1 MNWYTAECLFRS
13 VLRGKPARSIQLLE
27 RRYFLLKAA
36 DDQSAK
42 SNALKLAKKKQHS
55 YLNADGIKVEW
66 ILEKVIDVKEI
77 VDKELSE
84 GTEVFHKYSNRRVKK
99 GRK

>member
-13 VLRGKPARSIQLLE
+13 ALRGAPAKSVQLLE
-27 RRYFLLKAA
+27 YRYFLLKAA
-36 DDQSAK
+36 DDQSSKNKAR
-42 SNALKLAKKKQHS
+42 LLAKKKQHS

-66 ILEKVIDVKEI
+66 VLEKVIDVKEI
-77 VDKELSE
+77 PDKQLSE

-99 GRK
+99 RRK

>member
-1 MNWYTAECLFRS
+1 MSWYTAECLFRS
-13 VLRGKPARSIQLLE
+13 VLRGRPAKSMQLLE
-27 RRYFLLKAA
+27 HRYFLLKAA

-42 SNALKLAKKKQHS
+42 NNARELANKKQHS

-66 ILEKVIDVKEI
+66 ILEKVVDVEEIIDKH
-77 VDKELSE
+77 LSE

-99 GRK
+99 ARK